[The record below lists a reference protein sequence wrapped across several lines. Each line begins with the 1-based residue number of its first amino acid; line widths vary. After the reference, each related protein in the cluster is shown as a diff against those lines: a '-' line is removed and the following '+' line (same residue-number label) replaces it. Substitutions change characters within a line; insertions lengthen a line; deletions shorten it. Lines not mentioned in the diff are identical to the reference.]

1 MCLLNA
7 EKESC
12 APNSHLSVAGKE
24 FGAQNSYLS
33 SAEREFVAPNSYLSN
48 ADKEFCAPNLYLLSA
63 EKEFV
68 APNSYLSNAGKEF
81 VAPNSCLL
89 TAERKFCAPNAHLS
103 GYESPSATALRGLG
117 AAAPS
122 GAGEGG
128 RFGVRKTPLPS
139 RGGSSL
145 QEFARFQ
152 AGRYPT
158 ARKKPPN
165 FAALTCGKPRG
176 FPAKGKP
183 LEMFEDTVRACVLC
197 SVFCVLCSVFNY
209 GGGIAHVKGFCEK
222 KMFFCSVCRRSACH
236 GKSVTDWRGCV
247 NVSDRSFVARS
258 VCPADRRFRR
268 SVVYC
273 PR

>member
-128 RFGVRKTPLPS
+128 RFGGRKPPLPS

-165 FAALTCGKPRG
+165 FAALTRGKPRG
-176 FPAKGKP
+176 FSAKGKP

-197 SVFCVLCSVFNY
+197 SVFCVLCSVFC
-209 GGGIAHVKGFCEK
+209 VL
-222 KMFFCSVCRRSACH
+222 CSVFCVQLWGRHCACQGVLRKKDVFLFRLPPLRVSWEKCNGLAGVCQCVGQVVCCKVCLPRR
-236 GKSVTDWRGCV
+236 
-247 NVSDRSFVARS
+247 
-258 VCPADRRFRR
+258 
-268 SVVYC
+268 
-273 PR
+273 